1 MVYIEP
7 WLLLGVWSAV
17 VTMWWIESVKPAGFA
32 LSVIA
37 RVPGMR
43 PAELTVRIAPVATL
57 PSRAEDPTEAEPDV
71 DVDP

>member
-7 WLLLGVWSAV
+7 WILLGVWPAV
-17 VTMWWIESVKPAGFA
+17 LAMWWIAIRKPAGFA

-43 PAELTVRIAPVATL
+43 PAELTVRVAPVATL

-71 DVDP
+71 DP